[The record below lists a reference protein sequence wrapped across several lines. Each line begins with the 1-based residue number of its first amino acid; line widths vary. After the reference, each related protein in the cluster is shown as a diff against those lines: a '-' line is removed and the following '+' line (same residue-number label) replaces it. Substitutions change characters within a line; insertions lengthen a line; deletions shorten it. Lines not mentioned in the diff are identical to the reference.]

1 MARWYRDHY
10 EWVLTLMWEEL
21 LEVDPISVRDNFFDL
36 GGTRK
41 SYEVMVEEV
50 QRRFGV
56 SPTDGQTST
65 IEALALDVQ
74 TRRHSGGLK
83 QKPFVVPGSG
93 AGSVPL
99 VYIHGV
105 AGECMFDPRLLRFD
119 MGRPIV
125 SIRSVG
131 MDLEES
137 PLTTVEAMVE
147 RYVADLTE
155 IGVGEPYV
163 IAGSSASAVIAF
175 AMAQWLEEQGK
186 TVAYAGLLEPP
197 LLGDEEPPEFQAA
210 VQHRLRELCLGG
222 DVEFRPDQN
231 ELNVQALKDAG
242 EIPRSYSIDLVLRH
256 AEVFGYNVRAANLY
270 TPPGRFSGHAVLYES
285 REFGCGP
292 ESLGSLEAPP
302 ATMPPYEQFW
312 VQYLSP
318 QTLVRRQDCE
328 HRSLDRTKLIRT
340 WLRDDINEAL
350 RHF

>member
-10 EWVLTLMWEEL
+10 EWVLTLIWEEL

-36 GGTRK
+36 GGTEK

-56 SPTDGQTST
+56 SLEDDSTST
-65 IEALALDVQ
+65 IETLALDVR
-74 TRRHSGGLK
+74 TRRNSSGLK
-83 QKPFVVPGSG
+83 QKPFFIPGSG
-93 AGSVPL
+93 AGSIPL

-125 SIRSVG
+125 SIRSIG
-131 MDLEES
+131 MDLEEA

-155 IGVGEPYV
+155 ISVGEPYV

-197 LLGDEEPPEFQAA
+197 LLGDEEPPEFQVA
-210 VQHRLRELCLGG
+210 VQHRMRELCLGG
-222 DVEFRPDQN
+222 EVDFRPGQM
-231 ELNVQALKDAG
+231 EMNVQALKNAG
-242 EIPRSYSIDLVLRH
+242 DIPRSYPTDLVLRH

-270 TPPGRFSGHAVLYES
+270 RPTDRFSGHAVLYES
-285 REFGCGP
+285 REFGRGREP
-292 ESLGSLEAPP
+292 IGSLDAPP
-302 ATMPPYEQFW
+302 VTMPQYEQFW
-312 VQYLSP
+312 VKYLP
-318 QTLVRRQDCE
+318 PRTLVRRQNCE
-328 HRSLDRTKLIRT
+328 HRSIDRTKLIRT

-350 RHF
+350 RHI